1 MGSKGEEEED
11 APRIK
16 RVPGWNG
23 FTFRC
28 YDATNVRE
36 RERERER
43 ERIRKALNIFNIKR

>member
-1 MGSKGEEEED
+1 VGSDGEEEED

-16 RVPGWNG
+16 RVLGWNG

-36 RERERER
+36 RERERES
-43 ERIRKALNIFNIKR
+43 EKH